1 MPSVT
6 LLDLPPNQRG
16 WARTVLSA
24 PLWGLPLDQKHARCV
39 SLKLVTRSD
48 GPDQNGSQCSSL
60 GPITGPDGPDQNI
73 ACTAFWDFSLDQ
85 TGRTRIE
92 PKLPLWDF
100 SLDQTG
106 RTRKE
111 PKLPLLDLSLD
122 GPRWELSLDQNIAQ
136 CSSLRPIIG
145 PERCSISHGAQ
156 CSSLGR
162 STGQNNAQCASFG
175 PATGPERRLVF
186 LFGAYH

>member
-73 ACTAFWDFSLDQ
+73 ACTAF
-85 TGRTRIE
+85 
-92 PKLPLWDF
+92 WDF